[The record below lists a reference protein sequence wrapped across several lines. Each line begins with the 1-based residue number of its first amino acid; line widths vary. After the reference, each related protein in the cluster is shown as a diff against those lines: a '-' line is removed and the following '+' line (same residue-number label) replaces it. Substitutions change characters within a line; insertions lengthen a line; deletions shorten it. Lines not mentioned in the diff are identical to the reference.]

1 MKLNN
6 DEISK
11 LWTQRKQRAF
21 NPRSP
26 SRLVAD
32 SFGASLVLLIPWM
45 LSYYSRQRLISLSI
59 AAICLIVF
67 ASATSILWIRENKNS
82 KTKVSPIVVI
92 LVFGWNSL
100 LLIFLAFSCF
110 ASSYGFAQFNVN
122 PLPLVTQVVWIIV
135 LFVMVVYSVLISP
148 RKIVSQLDRLTSN
161 PNSKT
166 FNHWLTV
173 IANIV
178 GPVIV
183 VLALILDMPTRMIEP
198 LFAVFFFLF
207 GLLFLSVGIFNLLET
222 LTLLYQGL
230 DKAPKM

>member
-6 DEISK
+6 DEVGK

-32 SFGASLVLLIPWM
+32 SFGASLILLIPWM

-67 ASATSILWIRENKNS
+67 ASATSILWIRDKNNS
-82 KTKVSPIVVI
+82 QTKVRPIVVI

-100 LLIFLAFSCF
+100 LLIFFAFSCF
-110 ASSYGFAQFNVN
+110 ASSFGFAQITDN
-122 PLPLVTQVVWIIV
+122 PLPLITQVVWIVV
-135 LFVMVVYSVLISP
+135 LFATVVYSVLTSP
-148 RKIVSQLDRLTSN
+148 SKIVSQLDRPTSAPISKSITHLTTIIG
-161 PNSKT
+161 T
-166 FNHWLTV
+166 FT
-173 IANIV
+173 

-183 VLALILDMPTRMIEP
+183 VLALVIDMPVRVVEP
-198 LFAVFFFLF
+198 IFAVSFFLF

-222 LTLLYQGL
+222 LTLLYHGL
-230 DKAPKM
+230 EKASKL